1 MAEYIRESALQS
13 KVVQPCTEADIKEY
27 RTLVGMAN
35 NLNQLTKMA
44 HQDGIIYLYSPLV
57 SLLGEIT
64 NTIREYK
71 QGTNKKKKMI
81 GKIMKV
87 ASFSRCVHYVTGKE
101 EARIL
106 ASDGVLLTSTHDI
119 IDSFEFQRQM
129 NPRIS
134 KPVGHIALSFL
145 PEDKDKLTDEMMT
158 KIAKE
163 YMELMGIK
171 DTQFLLVRHF
181 DNGNPHCHL
190 VYNRIN
196 DEGKT
201 ITDQNDFRRNEQVTK
216 LLKRKYGLTF
226 SKGKGRTKTERLR
239 GTEKT
244 KYEIYHAVGTG
255 LLRCKS
261 WPEFVNHL
269 KANGVEVELVMRR
282 NASKDLK
289 DLQGMRFKKDGYTFK
304 ASQIRRGLSY
314 AAILSKLDSNA
325 EKEQQRTINSQA
337 RLIQAEQPREETY
350 SEPQKHNE
358 PSIGIPS
365 LGLFDTTNPVYDP
378 AEEEFRRRMQ
388 KKKKKRGPRL

>member
-1 MAEYIRESALQS
+1 
-13 KVVQPCTEADIKEY
+13 
-27 RTLVGMAN
+27 
-35 NLNQLTKMA
+35 
-44 HQDGIIYLYSPLV
+44 
-57 SLLGEIT
+57 
-64 NTIREYK
+64 
-71 QGTNKKKKMI
+71 MI
-81 GKIMKV
+81 GKIMKA

-106 ASDGVLLTSTHDI
+106 ASDGVLLTSTQDI

-145 PEDKDKLTDEMMT
+145 PEDKDKLTDGMMT
-158 KIAKE
+158 KIARE

-196 DEGKT
+196 NEGKT

-244 KYEIYHAVGTG
+244 KYEIYRIVLNTLAQSA
-255 LLRCKS
+255 S
-261 WPEFVNHL
+261 WKEFVGHL
-269 KANGVEVELVMRR
+269 REEGVEMELVMKRKGSR
-282 NASKDLK
+282 DPR
-289 DLQGMRFKKDGYTFK
+289 DIQGIRFTKDGLTFK
-304 ASQIRRGLSY
+304 ASQIRRGITYGKMNSVIRKNAQKAQQDTTQNQQQARHY
-314 AAILSKLDSNA
+314 EQPKEEPNSKLQ
-325 EKEQQRTINSQA
+325 ER
-337 RLIQAEQPREETY
+337 
-350 SEPQKHNE
+350 NE
-358 PSIGIPS
+358 PSLGIPS
-365 LGLFDTTNPVYDP
+365 LGLFDTSNPVYDP
-378 AEEEFRRRMQ
+378 AEEDFRRRMQ
-388 KKKKKRGPRL
+388 RKKKKRGPKL

>member
-1 MAEYIRESALQS
+1 
-13 KVVQPCTEADIKEY
+13 
-27 RTLVGMAN
+27 
-35 NLNQLTKMA
+35 
-44 HQDGIIYLYSPLV
+44 
-57 SLLGEIT
+57 
-64 NTIREYK
+64 
-71 QGTNKKKKMI
+71 MI
-81 GKIMKV
+81 GKIMKA

-101 EARIL
+101 DARIL
-106 ASDGVLLTSTHDI
+106 ASDGVLLTTTQDI

-145 PEDKDKLTDEMMT
+145 PEDKDKLTDETMT
-158 KIAKE
+158 KIARE

-196 DEGKT
+196 NEGKT

-244 KYEIYHAVGTG
+244 KYEIYRIVMNTLAQSTSWKEFMGH
-255 LLRCKS
+255 LR
-261 WPEFVNHL
+261 EE
-269 KANGVEVELVMRR
+269 GVEMELVMRR
-282 NASKDLK
+282 KDSRDPK
-289 DLQGMRFKKDGYTFK
+289 DIQGICFIKDGLTFK
-304 ASQIRRGLSY
+304 ASQIRRGMTFGKMD
-314 AAILSKLDSNA
+314 AVIKKNA
-325 EKEQQRTINSQA
+325 HKAQQETIVNQPQA
-337 RLIQAEQPREETY
+337 RHYEQPKEEPN
-350 SEPQKHNE
+350 SKQQERND
-358 PSIGIPS
+358 PSISIPL
-365 LGLFDTTNPVYDP
+365 LGLFDSNNPVYDP
-378 AEEEFRRRMQ
+378 AEEEFRRQIQ

>member
-1 MAEYIRESALQS
+1 
-13 KVVQPCTEADIKEY
+13 
-27 RTLVGMAN
+27 
-35 NLNQLTKMA
+35 
-44 HQDGIIYLYSPLV
+44 
-57 SLLGEIT
+57 
-64 NTIREYK
+64 
-71 QGTNKKKKMI
+71 
-81 GKIMKV
+81 MKA

-101 EARIL
+101 DARIL
-106 ASDGVLLTSTHDI
+106 VSDGVLLTTTQDI

-145 PEDKDKLTDEMMT
+145 PEDKDILTDEMMT
-158 KIAKE
+158 KIVRE

-196 DEGKT
+196 NEGKT

-239 GTEKT
+239 GTERT
-244 KYEIYHAVGTG
+244 KYEIYRIVMNT
-255 LLRCKS
+255 LVQSTS
-261 WPEFVNHL
+261 WKEFVGHL
-269 KANGVEVELVMRR
+269 REEGVEMELVMRR
-282 NASKDLK
+282 KDCR
-289 DLQGMRFKKDGYTFK
+289 DRRDIQGICFIKDGLTFK
-304 ASQIRRGLSY
+304 ASQIRRGMTFGKMD
-314 AAILSKLDSNA
+314 AVIKKNA
-325 EKEQQRTINSQA
+325 HKAQEETIDNQPQA
-337 RLIQAEQPREETY
+337 KHHEQPKEEAVIKQH
-350 SEPQKHNE
+350 EHNE
-358 PSIGIPS
+358 PSLGIPS

-378 AEEEFRRRMQ
+378 AEEEFRRQMQ

>member
-1 MAEYIRESALQS
+1 
-13 KVVQPCTEADIKEY
+13 
-27 RTLVGMAN
+27 
-35 NLNQLTKMA
+35 
-44 HQDGIIYLYSPLV
+44 
-57 SLLGEIT
+57 
-64 NTIREYK
+64 
-71 QGTNKKKKMI
+71 MI
-81 GKIMKV
+81 GKIMKA

-101 EARIL
+101 DARIL
-106 ASDGVLLTSTHDI
+106 ASDGVLLTSTQDI

-158 KIAKE
+158 KIARE

-196 DEGKT
+196 NEGKT

-239 GTEKT
+239 GTERT
-244 KYEIYHAVGTG
+244 KYEIYRIVMNT
-255 LLRCKS
+255 LVQSTS
-261 WPEFVNHL
+261 WKEFVGHL
-269 KANGVEVELVMRR
+269 REEGVEMELVMRR
-282 NASKDLK
+282 KDCR
-289 DLQGMRFKKDGYTFK
+289 DRRDIQGICFIKDGLTFK
-304 ASQIRRGLSY
+304 ASQIRRGMTFGKMD
-314 AAILSKLDSNA
+314 AVIKKNA
-325 EKEQQRTINSQA
+325 HKAQEETIGNQPQA
-337 RLIQAEQPREETY
+337 KHHEQPKEEAVIKQH
-350 SEPQKHNE
+350 EHNE
-358 PSIGIPS
+358 PSLGIPS

-378 AEEEFRRRMQ
+378 AEEEFRRQMQ

>member
-1 MAEYIRESALQS
+1 
-13 KVVQPCTEADIKEY
+13 
-27 RTLVGMAN
+27 
-35 NLNQLTKMA
+35 
-44 HQDGIIYLYSPLV
+44 
-57 SLLGEIT
+57 
-64 NTIREYK
+64 
-71 QGTNKKKKMI
+71 MI
-81 GKIMKV
+81 GKIMKA

-101 EARIL
+101 DARIL
-106 ASDGVLLTSTHDI
+106 ASDGVLLTSTQDI

-158 KIAKE
+158 KIARE

-196 DEGKT
+196 NEGKT

-216 LLKRKYGLTF
+216 QLKRKYGLTF
-226 SKGKGRTKTERLR
+226 SKGKGHTKTERLR

-244 KYEIYHAVGTG
+244 KYEIYRIVMNTLAQSTSWKEFMGH
-255 LLRCKS
+255 LR
-261 WPEFVNHL
+261 EE
-269 KANGVEVELVMRR
+269 GVEMELVMRR
-282 NASKDLK
+282 KDSRDRK
-289 DLQGMRFKKDGYTFK
+289 DIQGICFIKDDLTFK
-304 ASQIRRGLSY
+304 ASQIRRGMTFGKMD
-314 AAILSKLDSNA
+314 AVIKKNA
-325 EKEQQRTINSQA
+325 HKAHQESIVNQPQTRHH
-337 RLIQAEQPREETY
+337 EQPKEENIIKQH
-350 SEPQKHNE
+350 EHNE

-365 LGLFDTTNPVYDP
+365 LGLFESNNPVYDP
-378 AEEEFRRRMQ
+378 AEEEFRRQMQ

>member
-1 MAEYIRESALQS
+1 
-13 KVVQPCTEADIKEY
+13 
-27 RTLVGMAN
+27 
-35 NLNQLTKMA
+35 
-44 HQDGIIYLYSPLV
+44 
-57 SLLGEIT
+57 
-64 NTIREYK
+64 
-71 QGTNKKKKMI
+71 MI
-81 GKIMKV
+81 GKIMKA

-101 EARIL
+101 DAKIL
-106 ASDGVLLTSTHDI
+106 ASDGVLLTTTQDI

-145 PEDKDKLTDEMMT
+145 PEDKDKLTDEMMA
-158 KIAKE
+158 KIARE

-196 DEGKT
+196 NEGKT

-216 LLKRKYGLTF
+216 MLKRKYGLTF

-239 GTEKT
+239 GTERT

-269 KANGVEVELVMRR
+269 RANGVEVELVMKR
-282 NASKDLK
+282 NGSKDLK
-289 DLQGMRFKKDGYTFK
+289 DLQGMCFKKDGYTFK
-304 ASQIRRGLSY
+304 ASQIRRGLSL
-314 AAILSKLDSNA
+314 ATILSKLNA
-325 EKEQQRTINSQA
+325 NEEKEQPRTVNSQA
-337 RLIQAEQPREETY
+337 HLIQTEQPRQETC
-350 SEPQKHNE
+350 SERHERTE

-365 LGLFDTTNPVYDP
+365 LGLFDTTNPVYAP

-388 KKKKKRGPRL
+388 RKKKKRGPRL